1 MSESD
6 IRGFLFFRSRISLRS
21 CGLRISYTTHLLHAA
36 TASSCAGLSRASMSY
51 FLRGGPK
58 TWMAGSSPA
67 MTVQMSQEETVKP
80 SRRECRNVR
89 LICGDYTCVLAL
101 FAHKAAGAARHP
113 AFPAPSNCWGRCST
127 ELGRAS
133 SAARPCKLAVS
144 GAKRQRAHDNGRNGT
159 LRHALG
165 ISPTARR
172 QAGRPGSRRSAS
184 LRRGRARATTGH
196 PDRRSAPA
204 APAALPAPWQAMSRP
219 CNRS

>member
-6 IRGFLFFRSRISLRS
+6 IRGFLFSGPAYRSAHAGYASNPPCDLRAGLLRFARNDGGWRPWRHCEERMRRSNPVTACRSRRQWRSPDERKRHPGFSFLRSRISLRS
-21 CGLRISYTTHLLHAA
+21 CGLRISYTTHLLHAV

-133 SAARPCKLAVS
+133 SAARPRKLAVS
-144 GAKRQRAHDNGRNGT
+144 EAK
-159 LRHALG
+159 
-165 ISPTARR
+165 
-172 QAGRPGSRRSAS
+172 
-184 LRRGRARATTGH
+184 
-196 PDRRSAPA
+196 
-204 APAALPAPWQAMSRP
+204 
-219 CNRS
+219 